1 MVLDMTIQ
9 DDTETYKDVTI
20 DTTLNEY
27 LRQLLWALCEEFF
40 DILTSQP
47 GRTDIINHLIKHQ
60 IHQFHE
66 ILQNTLCSPWRSK
79 ETSEPNA
86 KKLTP
91 SKNPWSSPIVL
102 IDKKVRFNQTLRRLK
117 KLYDIFFPI
126 RGYPISRIDE
136 VIQKHGDSNYLS
148 RVDLSKE
155 FWESEL
161 HEQSHAK
168 SAFITLFGQ
177 YECTVMQFGMKTS
190 SLTFDTLIY
199 QVLGDLPHVVT
210 YFADVIIFSDTFN
223 VHLNHLREV
232 NLQTPTVVTHIYSQI
247 R

>member
-60 IHQFHE
+60 IHQFYE

-102 IDKKVRFNQTLRRLK
+102 IDKKGRFNQTLRRLK
-117 KLYDIFFPI
+117 K
-126 RGYPISRIDE
+126 
-136 VIQKHGDSNYLS
+136 VI
-148 RVDLSKE
+148 
-155 FWESEL
+155 
-161 HEQSHAK
+161 
-168 SAFITLFGQ
+168 
-177 YECTVMQFGMKTS
+177 
-190 SLTFDTLIY
+190 
-199 QVLGDLPHVVT
+199 
-210 YFADVIIFSDTFN
+210 
-223 VHLNHLREV
+223 
-232 NLQTPTVVTHIYSQI
+232 
-247 R
+247 